1 MYYNTLIKRLMID
14 IFEFLAA
21 VLCIAFLFCQIWP
34 FTSAAIS
41 LKMINGATLSYILY
55 SVLLLL
61 FPVFLLSYSG
71 KIYKVTLLRT
81 LFYAFGTVILFGT
94 LHDLISCRGF
104 INYTYTEGDAVFVNI
119 MWNMPNLFGVLISI
133 AVSALFFALGKWIK
147 RRRRVSYILFLSIV
161 FFTVFVP
168 FIATF
173 AATGYLPRSTWLEK
187 AAFII
192 PEYLLLTVS
201 LSLCCSSRKLWTQHI
216 WN

>member
-1 MYYNTLIKRLMID
+1 MYFYTLIKRLIID

-21 VLCIAFLFCQIWP
+21 VLCIAFLFRQIWP
-34 FTSAAIS
+34 FTAAAIS
-41 LKMINGATLSYILY
+41 LKMLNGATVSYIIY

-61 FPVFLLSYSG
+61 LPVFLLSYSG
-71 KIYKVTLLRT
+71 KIYKVTLLRA
-81 LFYAFGTVILFGT
+81 LFYAFGAVILFGT
-94 LHDLISCRGF
+94 ANDLIACRGF

-119 MWNMPNLFGVLISI
+119 MWNMPNLFGVIISI
-133 AVSALFFALGKWIK
+133 AVSVLFFELGKWIK
-147 RRRRVSYILFLSIV
+147 RKRRVSYVLFLSIV

-168 FIATF
+168 FIATY
-173 AATGYLPRSTWLEK
+173 ATTGYLPRSTWLKK

-201 LSLCCSSRKLWTQHI
+201 LSICCSSRELWTQHI